1 MVKRNLE
8 GMLSKVY
15 RYGELLGV
23 EVALYV
29 DYIDREE
36 FLWYESKGF
45 VGRIAEKV
53 RIWLSWRVHSNVDQK
68 AHPKSKR
75 YLPSE
80 VDRLIRS
87 KNVYKNKN
95 AGPRRNPPRECN
107 KGGEKST
114 DVGYGCSIEFPNLP
128 EFNLSAL
135 KTRW

>member
-1 MVKRNLE
+1 MATQNTPRRRRHNKIVKRNLE

-29 DYIDREE
+29 DNIDREE

-53 RIWLSWRVHSNVDQK
+53 RNWLSRRVKSNVDQK

-87 KNVYKNKN
+87 IYVNNN
-95 AGPRRNPPRECN
+95 NNSGPRRNPPRECN
-107 KGGEKST
+107 NGGEKST
-114 DVGYGCSIEFPNLP
+114 DVGYG
-128 EFNLSAL
+128 
-135 KTRW
+135 